1 MRKSNFFKSLFLSQG
16 LAPCTSK
23 RKRIVTFN
31 IITFLL
37 IGMFSG
43 NLVANAEE
51 AEVSPSSPDT
61 AILAELTALN
71 CHMDNL
77 EMLIEEDISEL
88 QNVNANIQ
96 VLNGVAG
103 HIFGGI
109 FLILIIIV
117 FIAVY
122 KLFSIFFRY

>member
-1 MRKSNFFKSLFLSQG
+1 
-16 LAPCTSK
+16 
-23 RKRIVTFN
+23 
-31 IITFLL
+31 
-37 IGMFSG
+37 MFSG